1 MEYQKIANLIDD
13 ASNQPSKFRTRNWV
27 EINNESRGTYNVNS
41 QIKFKTTMLKSSLCD
56 YSDAYILVKGTISV
70 NDTAAGDAIKNNNR
84 KVIFK
89 NCAPLTNCIS
99 EINNTQIDNAKDIDI
114 VIPMY
119 NLIEYSDNYAKTT
132 GSLWQY
138 CKDIP
143 ARNNNNEIV
152 NSENL
157 TDSFN
162 FKAKITGQT
171 GNDGK
176 KDVEIMVPLKYL
188 SNFGRTLEMPLINC
202 EVNLIL
208 TWSST
213 CVIVSTGDA
222 NQAATFT
229 ITDTKL
235 YVPVVTLSTQENTK
249 FLQQLKSGFK
259 IVINWNKYLSKP
271 ELLAQNPNLSHLIE
285 PSFQG
290 VNRLFVL
297 AFENDNHRSSTRRY
311 NIPTVEIKDY
321 NIMINGENFFD
332 QPIKN
337 NKVTYE
343 DIRKIATGQGDD
355 YTTGCLLDYP
365 YFADTYKMI
374 AVDLSKQQALDT
386 DPRAIQQINFTANLD
401 RAGNTRVYFILEEAK
416 ETILDFSQGKV
427 KVL

>member
-1 MEYQKIANLIDD
+1 M
-13 ASNQPSKFRTRNWV
+13 
-27 EINNESRGTYNVNS
+27 
-41 QIKFKTTMLKSSLCD
+41 
-56 YSDAYILVKGTISV
+56 
-70 NDTAAGDAIKNNNR
+70 
-84 KVIFK
+84 
-89 NCAPLTNCIS
+89 
-99 EINNTQIDNAKDIDI
+99 
-114 VIPMY
+114 PMY

-138 CKDIP
+138 FRDGDGDG
-143 ARNNNNEIV
+143 NNIGIE
-152 NSENL
+152 
-157 TDSFN
+157 DSKS
-162 FKAKITGQT
+162 FKSKVKITGKT
-171 GNDGK
+171 PNNDNE

-188 SNFGRTLEMPLINC
+188 SNFWRILEMPLINC

-213 CVIVSTGDA
+213 CVITNSNGA
-222 NQAATFT
+222 GTFA

-249 FLQQLKSGFK
+249 FFQQLKSGFK
-259 IVINWNKYLSKP
+259 RVFNWKRYLSKP
-271 ELLAQNPNLSHLIE
+271 ELLTQNPNLNHLVK

-297 AFENDNHRSSTRRY
+297 AFENDDDRTTHNTY
-311 NIPTVEIKDY
+311 YLPNVEIKDY

-337 NKVTYE
+337 NKVTY
-343 DIRKIATGQGDD
+343 DNIRKIAIGQGDD

-365 YFADTYKMI
+365 YFANTYKMI
-374 AVDLSKQQALDT
+374 AVDLSKQQALDA

-401 RAGNTRVYFILEEAK
+401 RAGNTRVYFILEETK
-416 ETILDFSQGKV
+416 EAILDFSQGTV